1 MTRPRCAAVASVAL
15 HTGMTLLVLAAPA
28 PVRRGPTRSSI
39 ALELDVR
46 PRAEPVPVP
55 VPARVEPQQRPVRPR
70 RVVAAASVLPEPA
83 PSPVPPSP
91 PAEPA
96 LPAPAPA
103 PAPSPTPR
111 PPEDGP
117 PRPLALFDRAALAAA
132 VEVEAPRGSTGTTT
146 RGEADEG
153 AGGAAAVDGVRAITE
168 ELREQA
174 QAGRPE
180 AAGVVTYFGDAR
192 RRMAGAWAP
201 RTLHLP
207 SRTKAMIQSMQA
219 VNRAALEMM
228 EGRTRRSRRAQE
240 DGRITPDEWRDAM
253 RDAALR
259 ARAVTSA
266 IVAVVHDE
274 EGRVVDVRVTRSSG
288 HAEFDREVLAAA
300 RETLSTEPPPI
311 MPGDE
316 VAATPAGR
324 VARYRFD
331 VLMTAMPPVPP
342 VAGVTFDESTG
353 YFRVFYPGEIN
364 WRLNV
369 VFLGARRGMEL
380 RPQSHEAV
388 D

>member
-1 MTRPRCAAVASVAL
+1 M
-15 HTGMTLLVLAAPA
+15 GLLVLAAP
-28 PVRRGPTRSSI
+28 PSPRGVASRTSI

-46 PRAEPVPVP
+46 A
-55 VPARVEPQQRPVRPR
+55 
-70 RVVAAASVLPEPA
+70 PEPA
-83 PSPVPPSP
+83 PAPEPEPEVE

-96 LPAPAPA
+96 AEPEPAPRPAPVRRAPRRAVATARATPTPPPSPAPPATPEPSPA
-103 PAPSPTPR
+103 PAPSEP
-111 PPEDGP
+111 GP
-117 PRPLALFDRAALAAA
+117 SRPLALFDRAALAAA
-132 VEVEAPRGSTGTTT
+132 VEVHAPRGTGGTTT
-146 RGEADEG
+146 RGAVDEAPSE
-153 AGGAAAVDGVRAITE
+153 APAVDGVRAITE

-228 EGRTRRSRRAQE
+228 EGRSKRAQRAQE

-253 RDAALR
+253 RDAAMR

-274 EGRVVDVRVTRSSG
+274 TGRVVDIQVTRSSG
-288 HAEFDREVLAAA
+288 HAEFDREVLESA
-300 RETLSTEPPPI
+300 RETLSTEPPPP
-311 MPGDE
+311 MPGDP
-316 VAATPAGR
+316 VAGAPGGR

-342 VAGVTFDESTG
+342 VVGVTFDESTG

-369 VFLGARRGMEL
+369 VFLGARRGTEI
-380 RPQSHEAV
+380 RPQSREAV